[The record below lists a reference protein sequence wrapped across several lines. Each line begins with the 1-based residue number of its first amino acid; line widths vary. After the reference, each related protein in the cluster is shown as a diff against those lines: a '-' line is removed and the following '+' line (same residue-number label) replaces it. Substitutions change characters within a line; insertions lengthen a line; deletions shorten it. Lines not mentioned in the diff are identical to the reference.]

1 MTVKP
6 KYTAKD
12 SVFKSLFSQPEYL
25 LQLYQALHPED
36 TETTESDITDVT
48 LESILAGHEYNDL
61 GFTVK
66 DKLIILVEAQSNW
79 SVNIV
84 IRSLLYLM
92 NSLKEYF
99 TERKANL
106 YSSAKVKFPKP
117 ELYVI
122 YVGEKDNCPDTISL
136 RREYFPDEYCCIEAE
151 TKVIRE
157 NTSTTIINQYIQF
170 CKVLGS
176 MIKQHGRTQ
185 EAIEETVRIC
195 KDRNLLKK
203 YLEEHETE
211 VIEMMTLLF
220 DQNYVTEAYNNEI
233 RQAALNEGR
242 EEGRG
247 IGIIDTYI
255 SMVRKNRLSAA
266 EAAEEL
272 GMSAVEFERLMA
284 EKI

>member
-106 YSSAKVKFPKP
+106 YSSAKVNFPKP

-122 YVGEKDNCPDTISL
+122 YVGEKDDCPDTISL

-170 CKVLGS
+170 CKVLS
-176 MIKQHGRTQ
+176 NMIKQHGRTQ

-255 SMVRKNRLSAA
+255 SMVRKNRLSAT

>member
-170 CKVLGS
+170 CKVLDS